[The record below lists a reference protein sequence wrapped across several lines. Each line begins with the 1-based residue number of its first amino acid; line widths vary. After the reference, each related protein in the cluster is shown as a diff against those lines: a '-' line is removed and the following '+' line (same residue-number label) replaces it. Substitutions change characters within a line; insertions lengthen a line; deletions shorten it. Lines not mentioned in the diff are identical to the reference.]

1 MSAIIGRQAP
11 QLVPAP
17 QALAISFSEPAP
29 LAMAALTARSETTLQ
44 MQMIMGDD

>member
-1 MSAIIGRQAP
+1 MSEIIGRHAP

-17 QALAISFSEPAP
+17 QAFAISLSEPAP

-44 MQMIMGDD
+44 MHTIMD